1 MNKLKQIIKEETDS
15 WSKSNIT
22 LGDTFDIQDATAER
36 TISEKDLWGDAGVWR
51 YKIEN
56 AGDILRELS
65 SRGHRPDPVY
75 LEEKVNEIERWLRI
89 KIKMEMPDDLTNL
102 SDFNKTNLR
111 FSQLVDSR
119 EYLERFYGNI
129 LNKTIK
135 EYENIPVYT
144 KEQQIAKDLV
154 LNLLNN
160 NIPELKTNLKQ
171 IRLMIDEIKNNNRL
185 IFTPL

>member
-36 TISEKDLWGDAGVWR
+36 TVSDTKLWGDAGVWR

-65 SRGHRPDPVY
+65 SRGHRPDPGY
-75 LEEKVNEIERWLRI
+75 LEEKVRKIEEWLDKKIHMEI
-89 KIKMEMPDDLTNL
+89 PDNL
-102 SDFNKTNLR
+102 KTLDDFNKTNLK
-111 FSQLVDSR
+111 FSQAVDSR
-119 EYLERFYGNI
+119 EYLERFHGDV
-129 LNKTIK
+129 LNKITK

-154 LNLLNN
+154 LNLLYN
-160 NIPELKTNLKQ
+160 NIPKLKINLKE
-171 IRLMIDEIKNNNRL
+171 IRSMIDEIRKNKRL
-185 IFTPL
+185 VFTRI